1 MKLTPSVEKFRLTT
15 ALSGLIEAALALIA
29 TNIVGR
35 KTDARS
41 LAFASLA
48 ASRTPITIYA
58 PTAATI

>member
-41 LAFASLA
+41 LAFVSFA
-48 ASRTPITIYA
+48 ALRTLITIYA